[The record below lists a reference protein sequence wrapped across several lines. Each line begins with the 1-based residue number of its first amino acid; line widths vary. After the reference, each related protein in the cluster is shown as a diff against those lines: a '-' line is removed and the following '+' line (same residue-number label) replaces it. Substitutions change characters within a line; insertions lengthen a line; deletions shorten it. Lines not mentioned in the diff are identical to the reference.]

1 MSPTKRLKRRR
12 TIAYVLLTIS
22 IGYLTY
28 LVIVDTHVENFKLG
42 KIDFSR
48 DEVNNYST
56 LIGALVGI
64 VGVVLLIET
73 FWLQFKQYND
83 DKHEKIEE
91 ERLDLLN
98 RLKLFTIDL
107 ETVKEDFISK
117 FEKIEVYYKAEL
129 KNPFTGHVLRRTSS
143 GYFSRIHQIGRI
155 TVYRAFALFVQSN
168 NDNWIKDFNDIYKIL
183 DFLEDFYSD
192 IYSKYEAH
200 SKEQVERRM
209 NIRTSLNDLMNE
221 ATHFLG
227 TKERE
232 LGSAEVASKNSEWQL
247 VNHLILLFQDQLI
260 NPEIDE
266 DGNKQTSYEKIKDH
280 VLAVFIEELLAY
292 REKIGYLTHDLDR
305 LIEKAAN
312 INREIELHRDKS
324 NEFAFNLGQNH
335 VSLAISSD
343 SNKSI
348 DKQLEELIQMLKS
361 SITNI

>member
-1 MSPTKRLKRRR
+1 MRPTERLRKRRI
-12 TIAYVLLTIS
+12 IAYALLTIS
-22 IGYLTY
+22 IGYLTF

-42 KIDFSR
+42 KIDFSK

-56 LIGALVGI
+56 LIGALVG
-64 VGVVLLIET
+64 VFGVVLLIET
-73 FWLQFKQYND
+73 LWLQFKQYND
-83 DKHEKIEE
+83 DKHEKIKE
-91 ERLDLLN
+91 ERLDLLY

-107 ETVKEDFISK
+107 ETVKEDFVSK

-155 TVYRAFALFVQSN
+155 TLYQAFALFVQTK
-168 NDNWIKDFNDIYKIL
+168 NDNWIKEFNDIYKIL
-183 DFLEDFYSD
+183 DFLDDFYCD
-192 IYSKYEAH
+192 MYSKYEAH

-221 ATHFLG
+221 ATNFLG

-232 LGSAEVASKNSEWQL
+232 LGSTESASKNSEWQL
-247 VNHLILLFQDQLI
+247 VNQLILLFQDQLI

-266 DGNKQTSYEKIKDH
+266 DGNKQTSYQKIKDQ
-280 VLAVFIEELLAY
+280 VLTVFILELLAY

-305 LIEKAAN
+305 FIGKAAN

-324 NEFAFNLGQNH
+324 IEFAFNLGQNH
-335 VSLAISSD
+335 ISLAISSD

-348 DKQLEELIQMLKS
+348 DKQLEDLIEMLKPC
-361 SITNI
+361 ITQ